1 MFSTLSLDGSSR
13 IVARELVLINSTEP
27 STLSSVYDSKQELED
42 TAGTLGG
49 GCTTEEVDA
58 LILAQKNRIDA
69 NISAISG
76 INATSTTM
84 FNEQV
89 NQNATITS
97 NNKKTA
103 HGFTITS
110 ILPTISANTIKLDT
124 NATNIS
130 SNTFLISG
138 FNSSI
143 FHFVFNHRTQ

>member
-13 IVARELVLINSTEP
+13 IVASELVL
-27 STLSSVYDSKQELED
+27 TLSSVYATKQEFAD

-58 LILAQKNRIDA
+58 LILAQKNKIDA

-76 INATSTTM
+76 INATSTTI

-97 NNKKTA
+97 NFNSVTA
-103 HGFTITS
+103 HG
-110 ILPTISANTIKLDT
+110 
-124 NATNIS
+124 
-130 SNTFLISG
+130 
-138 FNSSI
+138 
-143 FHFVFNHRTQ
+143 